1 MPNNKIT
8 KMHAIFTKDNQSFMI
23 WKSIGHAVASKLLTG
38 INLWNYP
45 NVVMAITH
53 LNIFDWMYMLIIYY
67 CIYMLVVD
75 YSVRYNIKYSL

>member
-23 WKSIGHAVASKLLTG
+23 WKSIGHVVASKLLTG

-45 NVVMAITH
+45 NVAMAITH

-67 CIYMLVVD
+67 CIYMLAVD